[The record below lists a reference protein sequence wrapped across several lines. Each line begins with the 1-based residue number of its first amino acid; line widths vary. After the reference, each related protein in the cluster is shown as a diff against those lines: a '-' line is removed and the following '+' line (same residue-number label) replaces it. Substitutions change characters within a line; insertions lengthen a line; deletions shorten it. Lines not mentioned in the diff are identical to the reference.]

1 MFSREGVTDTTAV
14 VDDIEETN
22 EETIEVVDT
31 VIDEVTN
38 ILDDGGK
45 GTEVSEEEEIV
56 MVLSGRGREERT
68 EEVEMVGMVVEGG
81 DSAHSRDEGEGF
93 GEEEPLVDIGG
104 SKACILG
111 GGMEVSSSQVIVLS
125 SSLALLAVRK
135 EMQEE
140 HFQSFG

>member
-68 EEVEMVGMVVEGG
+68 EEVEMVDMVVEGG

-111 GGMEVSSSQVIVLS
+111 GGMEVSSSQVTVLS
-125 SSLALLAVRK
+125 RSLALFALRK
-135 EMQEE
+135 DIQDE

>member
-68 EEVEMVGMVVEGG
+68 EEVEMVGMLVEGG
-81 DSAHSRDEGEGF
+81 DSARSRAEGEGF

-111 GGMEVSSSQVIVLS
+111 GGMEVSSSQVTVLS
-125 SSLALLAVRK
+125 RSLALFALRK
-135 EMQEE
+135 DIQDE